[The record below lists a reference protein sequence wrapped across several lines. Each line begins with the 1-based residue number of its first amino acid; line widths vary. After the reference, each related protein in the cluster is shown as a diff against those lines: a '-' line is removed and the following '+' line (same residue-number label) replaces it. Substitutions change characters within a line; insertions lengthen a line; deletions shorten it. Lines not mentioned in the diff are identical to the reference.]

1 MPIYTLLT
9 RDLSYQAETTQK
21 IDSLPIISYVF
32 DVLVIMIMMC
42 MLVYLSFSIVKK
54 SQANEKFESLE
65 DEAKK
70 IMQKFNIKNQIEII
84 QNGIVKLDDSYI
96 LPVRKCQ
103 NDHIFDE
110 SVPKIKHL
118 NSLKDDEYDDLL
130 VSSEFIEELE
140 SSSNSN
146 NTDNTDNTDF
156 LTTEPEIA
164 LSDNGD
170 LETNDIEPVNETD
183 LEQKNDQNQLNNDI
197 DSSNDEQVKL
207 EKVENLSNENNL
219 DNNDINN

>member
-9 RDLSYQAETTQK
+9 SELSHQAETTQM
-21 IDSLPIISYVF
+21 IDSLPIISYIF

-54 SQANEKFESLE
+54 SQANERFESLE

-118 NSLKDDEYDDLL
+118 NGLKNNEYDDNLL
-130 VSSEFIEELE
+130 ISDEFMKELE
-140 SSSNSN
+140 LSDNSN
-146 NTDNTDNTDF
+146 NTDL
-156 LTTEPEIA
+156 LTIESEIA
-164 LSDNGD
+164 LSDNSN
-170 LETNDIEPVNETD
+170 LEANDIESMNESGLVQD
-183 LEQKNDQNQLNNDI
+183 IDANQLNNDI
-197 DSSNDEQVKL
+197 DSSNDKHINL
-207 EKVENLSNENNL
+207 EEMENLPNDNNL
-219 DNNDINN
+219 DNNINN

>member
-9 RDLSYQAETTQK
+9 SELSHQSETTQK

-54 SQANEKFESLE
+54 SQANEKFEGLE
-65 DEAKK
+65 DEVKK

-118 NSLKDDEYDDLL
+118 NSLKDNEYDDNLL
-130 VSSEFIEELE
+130 VSSEFMEELE
-140 SSSNSN
+140 SSDNSN
-146 NTDNTDNTDF
+146 NTDL
-156 LTTEPEIA
+156 LTT
-164 LSDNGD
+164 
-170 LETNDIEPVNETD
+170 
-183 LEQKNDQNQLNNDI
+183 
-197 DSSNDEQVKL
+197 
-207 EKVENLSNENNL
+207 
-219 DNNDINN
+219 

>member
-9 RDLSYQAETTQK
+9 SELSHQAGTTQM
-21 IDSLPIISYVF
+21 IDSLPIISYIF

-54 SQANEKFESLE
+54 SQANERFESLE

-118 NSLKDDEYDDLL
+118 NGLKNNEYDDNLL
-130 VSSEFIEELE
+130 ISDEFMKELE
-140 SSSNSN
+140 LSDNSN
-146 NTDNTDNTDF
+146 NTDL
-156 LTTEPEIA
+156 LTIESEIA
-164 LSDNGD
+164 LSDNSN
-170 LETNDIEPVNETD
+170 LEANDIESMNESGLVQD
-183 LEQKNDQNQLNNDI
+183 IDANQLNNDI
-197 DSSNDEQVKL
+197 DSSNDKHINL
-207 EKVENLSNENNL
+207 EEMENLPNDNNL
-219 DNNDINN
+219 DNNINN